1 MAKDPVRVLVTGAAV
16 LNSKEEFVV
25 LFDCLVFSIEN
36 MDQEHIILLQKIL
49 VLLFC
54 VTLFW
59 KIIKYMCG
67 LLNLEKEPVTV
78 LVTGAAGQIG
88 YALVPMIARGVM
100 LGPDQPVILHMLDI
114 EPAAEA
120 LNGVKMEL
128 IDAAFPLLR
137 GVVATTDVAEACKGV
152 NIAVMVGGF
161 PRKEGMER
169 KDVMSKN
176 VSIYKAQA
184 SALEQHAAP
193 DCKVLVVANPAN
205 TNALIL
211 KEFAP
216 SIPEKN
222 ITCLTRLD
230 HNRALGQISERLNV
244 HVGEVK
250 NVIIWGNHSS
260 TQYPDVNHASVIT
273 TNGAEKSVKDA
284 IANDDWLKTEFIT
297 TVQQR
302 GAAIIKARKLS
313 SALSAASAACDHIR
327 DWVLGTPKGTWV
339 SMGVYSDGSYGI
351 QPGIIYSFPVTC
363 EKGQWSIVQGLKVDE
378 FSREKMDATA
388 KELMEEKSLAYSC
401 LNR

>member
-1 MAKDPVRVLVTGAAV
+1 MFCIFKYLVDFVLA
-16 LNSKEEFVV
+16 S
-25 LFDCLVFSIEN
+25 DCLVLEVPCRFFVSIKVLLHLYKNIGLDCFDFDRNCLLHLSVFEKMEN
-36 MDQEHIILLQKIL
+36 IVLFQKIL
-49 VLLFC
+49 LVLF
-54 VTLFW
+54 TIAFFW
-59 KIIKYMCG
+59 KLIKYMWSF
-67 LLNLEKEPVTV
+67 LSMEKEPVTV

-88 YALVPMIARGVM
+88 YAIVPMIARGAM

-114 EPAAEA
+114 EPAAES

-137 GVVATTDVAEACKGV
+137 GVVATTDVHEACKGV

-184 SALEQHAAP
+184 SALEKNAAA
-193 DCKVLVVANPAN
+193 DVKVLVVANPAN

-230 HNRALGQISERLNV
+230 HNRALGQISEKLNV
-244 HVGEVK
+244 HVGDVK

-260 TQYPDVNHASVIT
+260 TQYPDVNHATVT
-273 TNGAEKSVKDA
+273 TSGGEKPVRELV
-284 IANDDWLKTEFIT
+284 ANDQWLNTEFIT

-313 SALSAASAACDHIR
+313 SALSAASSACDHIR
-327 DWVLGTPKGTWV
+327 DWVLGTPKGSWV

-351 QPGIIYSFPVTC
+351 QPGLVYSFPVTC
-363 EKGQWSIVQGLKVDE
+363 EKGQWSIVQGK
-378 FSREKMDATA
+378 F
-388 KELMEEKSLAYSC
+388 ELGAHC
-401 LNR
+401 